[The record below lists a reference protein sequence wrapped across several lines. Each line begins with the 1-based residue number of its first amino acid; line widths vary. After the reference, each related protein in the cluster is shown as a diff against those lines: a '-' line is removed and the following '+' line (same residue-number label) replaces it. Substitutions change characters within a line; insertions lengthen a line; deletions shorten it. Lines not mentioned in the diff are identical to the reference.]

1 MEKRGFIRLW
11 CWDVIRFKVRGRNKI
26 KDKSHKEKQG
36 KRKKEKGKAWGAGHG
51 ANEVS
56 DLLLNPSSY
65 IIKDA

>member
-1 MEKRGFIRLW
+1 VDEE
-11 CWDVIRFKVRGRNKI
+11 
-26 KDKSHKEKQG
+26 SHKEKQG

>member
-1 MEKRGFIRLW
+1 VDEE
-11 CWDVIRFKVRGRNKI
+11 
-26 KDKSHKEKQG
+26 SHKEKG
-36 KRKKEKGKAWGAGHG
+36 KSKKEKGKAWGAGHG